1 MAFTLYSLI
10 QAAILCVNAVA
21 VLHEE
26 RFLSKIGWGVDQSV
40 GGFGDEPGIKVQL
53 MNLVRSVRTVM
64 RVPLIAVNSL
74 LKTNVLNNDR
84 LPSFVYLYIKYLSRA
99 VTRRTGCLYTAAA
112 NSDVVY
118 TVLNCRLE
126 TSLLRRLLL
135 MVLTDEKF
143 RLSPAGLVRVR
154 QSMKT
159 LQPVDE
165 LKRGPFMLRVQV
177 VEYRQIDTGMEVDVC
192 LSATSHTSCPVWESV
207 LTLLSKNRLHKAR
220 RCLPGKE
227 NESQP
232 DDPVPENVKQ
242 VEFRVPSTIDL
253 QCVGAFSD
261 FSPCHILSVLA
272 RLCGCRSQT
281 APSLWMLS
289 VCLAEIEKHKGVGV
303 ITAPVNITVQF
314 MEPLLVPGRVT
325 IKFWEMTKNWGSSS
339 VQVYHDYQKV
349 AFKMYSGNGHATE
362 NGSHIRRDQVTSRDG
377 TGKMSSVPDVISN
390 SRDQRYN
397 INDETVQRNSA
408 WMMDSSSQ
416 AYSGAEDDSTD
427 PHETMTETSTLTF
440 VDAHTME
447 ESVEDH
453 SLHRVEMVYLKEFAM
468 IDDDDDG
475 DMSLREKTVTDL
487 SVMNGKA
494 AALVCER
501 LMSTSSGSVSECK
514 EESPAPEAPSPEEVE
529 DT

>member
-1 MAFTLYSLI
+1 MGNTQTYMAVSAAVCSASLV
-10 QAAILCVNAVA
+10 CVYVY
-21 VLHEE
+21 VYCSH
-26 RFLSKIGWGVDQSV
+26 K
-40 GGFGDEPGIKVQL
+40 
-53 MNLVRSVRTVM
+53 
-64 RVPLIAVNSL
+64 L
-74 LKTNVLNNDR
+74 LQTNVLNNDR

-126 TSLLRRLLL
+126 TSLLRRFCSAAGYGWEYPDTEYRDIPLCFPEFLCCRLLL

-177 VEYRQIDTGMEVDVC
+177 VEYRQIDAGMEVDVC

-325 IKFWEMTKNWGSSS
+325 IKFWEMTKNWGQCSPRGLSFHML
-339 VQVYHDYQKV
+339 QH
-349 AFKMYSGNGHATE
+349 
-362 NGSHIRRDQVTSRDG
+362 GSNITHIMG
-377 TGKMSSVPDVISN
+377 VIS
-390 SRDQRYN
+390 
-397 INDETVQRNSA
+397 
-408 WMMDSSSQ
+408 
-416 AYSGAEDDSTD
+416 
-427 PHETMTETSTLTF
+427 
-440 VDAHTME
+440 
-447 ESVEDH
+447 
-453 SLHRVEMVYLKEFAM
+453 
-468 IDDDDDG
+468 
-475 DMSLREKTVTDL
+475 
-487 SVMNGKA
+487 
-494 AALVCER
+494 
-501 LMSTSSGSVSECK
+501 GS
-514 EESPAPEAPSPEEVE
+514 
-529 DT
+529 